1 MYPKEIKLNE
11 KVALKLGIKS
21 SLPKAK
27 ECIGLLYLI
36 WKSSGQK
43 FEYVYTKELENKIL
57 IRDDILNNIL
67 NYLESTGVLD
77 IERTILEEKINNNYL
92 FKSHIESLKV
102 AFELVWKISI
112 FEFED
117 KSKPYSAERTGGIR
131 YNKKIKFTKNMD
143 IIDTIIITSEKEY
156 LKVLYNWII
165 GVEEVNKDIEASIIT
180 ILSLISEEAIYRIRI
195 SQEDEINFNMS
206 GIYEVLK
213 DEKSVIVGD
222 YKENMGSLRILHTIL
237 KEGLNPYIKKEGS
250 KEVTLKENIDE
261 TFIKNYS
268 ERINAY
274 FDLSRV
280 DLDVIIYS
288 EDNNID
294 NDESKEDMATYE
306 EDRKLNNEK
315 WTQKI
320 YFGPPGTGKSY
331 NVSKEILE
339 HQIGA
344 GLNLQDNEEYNSTF
358 VYRTTIYPEYS
369 YYDFIG
375 NIMPVVEGEKITYD
389 FKPGVFTLALS
400 KALDVL
406 ERNIP
411 VYLVIE
417 EMSRG
422 NIASVF
428 GDIFQLLDRDE
439 NGISEYR
446 IDNNIISNY
455 LAKEEIGE
463 YKIDPDNKESNIK
476 EIYLPSNLNIVGTV
490 NTSDQNVFVMDTAF
504 KRRFEFEYVDI
515 DPIESNEPG
524 EFLNE
529 YIFELGK
536 FKYSW
541 NNFYVVL
548 NDYIVTELE
557 LPEDKQIGQFFIKF
571 YKDSPEENYKQMK
584 NKLLLYLWEDIEL
597 IKMTKNNLFDEHYKS
612 FSSIYKAFKKG
623 INVFHDDFLVKLTRI
638 DINDENIEENINKIE
653 VNYDED

>member
-43 FEYVYTKELENKIL
+43 FEYIYTKELENKVL

-77 IERTILEEKINNNYL
+77 IERRILEEKINNNYL

-102 AFELVWKISI
+102 AFELVWKICI

-180 ILSLISEEAIYRIRI
+180 ILSLMSEEAIYRIRI

-213 DEKSVIVGD
+213 DEKSVIVSD

-250 KEVTLKENIDE
+250 KEVRLKENIDE

-280 DLDVIIYS
+280 DLDVISYS

-294 NDESKEDMATYE
+294 YEESKEDMATYE
-306 EDRKLNNEK
+306 ENRKSNNDK

-331 NVSKEILE
+331 NVSEEILE
-339 HQIGA
+339 HQISA
-344 GLNLQDNEEYNSTF
+344 GLNLEDNEEYNSTF
-358 VYRTTIYPEYS
+358 VYRTTIYPEYN

-375 NIMPVVEGEKITYD
+375 NIMPVVEGEKITYN

-406 ERNIP
+406 KSNIP

-446 IDNNIISNY
+446 IDNDIISDY
-455 LAKEEIGE
+455 LSKEQIAE
-463 YKIDPDNKESNIK
+463 YQIESEDSTVIKK
-476 EIYLPSNLNIVGTV
+476 EIYLPSNLNILGTV

-515 DPIESNEPG
+515 EPIKDNKTG

-529 YIFELGK
+529 YKFELGK
-536 FKYSW
+536 SKYSW

-548 NDYIVTELE
+548 NNYIVTELD

-571 YKDSPEENYKQMK
+571 YEDSPEENDKQIQ

-597 IKMTKNNLFDEHYKS
+597 IKMTENKLFDKEYKS

-623 INVFHDDFLVKLTRI
+623 INVFHDDFLVKLTKI
-638 DINDENIEENINKIE
+638 DIKDENIEENINKIE
-653 VNYDED
+653 VKYDED